1 MSPNFVEG
9 LGEDLVEVVRERF
22 LRFAQG
28 YLHGADDGFA
38 YTLKIDHTLK
48 VLEVATAICQG
59 EGLTGDL
66 ALATQLAALLHDVG
80 RFPQYREY
88 RTFRDRDSVNHA
100 KLSVRH
106 LLREKL
112 LEGAPTH
119 MRRLVLG
126 AVYLHNARLLPA
138 NLPPGLQH
146 AAKIVRD
153 SDKLDIMRVMI
164 EHFSLPQAAHPE
176 VSLDAKHHPTN
187 YTLEVL
193 ACVMAR
199 EVSDYLR
206 IVWVNDF
213 KLLIVGWL
221 YDMNTATACR
231 LLRDTGRMEG
241 ILDLLPQ
248 DENILALREQIAN
261 DLAKRLKGDYLA

>member
-1 MSPNFVEG
+1 MSPNLV
-9 LGEDLVEVVRERF
+9 EDLVEVVRERF

-48 VLEVATAICQG
+48 VLDVATAICQG
-59 EGLTGDL
+59 EGLTGDM
-66 ALATQLAALLHDVG
+66 ALATRLAALLHDVG

-112 LEGAPTH
+112 LEGVPGH
-119 MRRLVLG
+119 IWRLVLG
-126 AVYLHNARLLPA
+126 AVYLHNTRLLPA
-138 NLPPGLQH
+138 TLPPELLQ
-146 AAKIVRD
+146 AAQIVRD

-164 EHFSLPQAAHPE
+164 EHFSLPQTAHPE

-187 YTLEVL
+187 YTREVL
-193 ACVMAR
+193 TNVMAR
-199 EVSDYLR
+199 EVSDYRR

-221 YDMNTATACR
+221 YDLNTITACR
-231 LLRDTGRMEG
+231 LLIETGRMEG

-248 DENILALREQIAN
+248 DKNILALREQIAA
-261 DLAKRLKGDYLA
+261 DLAKRLKGDYVV